1 MSGVDADVLA
11 SCAAAVA
18 ERLLGQCNRALSG
31 GRELRFGSRG
41 SLSLCLKTG
50 RWRDFE
56 AGTGGGVLDLVVR
69 EGAARTRAAAADWL
83 RAEGLLPDGG
93 GLAAPRPARRPA
105 PPVRDPLPTTDADAK
120 RAFALRIW
128 DTARPAGGTLAEAYL
143 RSRGITLP
151 PPPSLRF
158 APEMLH
164 SPTAT
169 RWPAMV
175 ARVEDVA
182 GRFLGVHR
190 TYLAP
195 GGRGKAPVEPQK
207 MMLGATAGGAVR
219 LGEAANGLLIAEGI
233 ESALSAMQA
242 SGRPAWAALSTSG
255 LRRLELPEHV
265 REVVIVPDGDP
276 PGWDAATAAARR
288 WDAEGW
294 AVRIAA
300 LPDGRDIN
308 DLLRGGAA

>member
-1 MSGVDADVLA
+1 MTAAEIARRLGGAVRHGRGWLARCPVPGHGQGRGDRNPSMSLADG
-11 SCAAAVA
+11 
-18 ERLLGQCNRALSG
+18 EGGRLLVRCFAGCDPRDILA
-31 GRELRFGSRG
+31 ELRNRGLIESRPDPD
-41 SLSLCLKTG
+41 
-50 RWRDFE
+50 WRPP
-56 AGTGGGVLDLVVR
+56 L
-69 EGAARTRAAAADWL
+69 
-83 RAEGLLPDGG
+83 
-93 GLAAPRPARRPA
+93 